1 MTEATTS
8 THEIQF
14 GPRIEVIHNTKE
26 YLDFIAQDD
35 RLCVVKFYASWCK
48 SCQKFGVL
56 YKRLATQCGDLY
68 ETTSSLSEKHHHD
81 QSQLLKRGNVRFAEV
96 EFGANAELCR
106 SLGIK
111 KLPNVH
117 IYKGTELGRITGF
130 PCGPSKFGM
139 LEDTL
144 QRFRTMSD
152 DDLKLEKTLEEGGE
166 LVDQI
171 LQTLHKERDN
181 GGGTAAAVKAN
192 GNQQQQQQ

>member
-1 MTEATTS
+1 M
-8 THEIQF
+8 Q
-14 GPRIEVIHNTKE
+14 R
-26 YLDFIAQDD
+26 
-35 RLCVVKFYASWCK
+35 
-48 SCQKFGVL
+48 
-56 YKRLATQCGDLY
+56 GDLY
-68 ETTSSLSEKHHHD
+68 DASSSLSLSEHHHPYNH
-81 QSQLLKRGNVRFAEV
+81 SQLLKRGDVRFAEV

-130 PCGPSKFGM
+130 PCGPSKFAT

-144 QRFRTMSD
+144 ERFRTMSD

-171 LQTLHKERDN
+171 LQTVRTDSGVVDN
-181 GGGTAAAVKAN
+181 AH
-192 GNQQQQQQ
+192 QQQQQQ